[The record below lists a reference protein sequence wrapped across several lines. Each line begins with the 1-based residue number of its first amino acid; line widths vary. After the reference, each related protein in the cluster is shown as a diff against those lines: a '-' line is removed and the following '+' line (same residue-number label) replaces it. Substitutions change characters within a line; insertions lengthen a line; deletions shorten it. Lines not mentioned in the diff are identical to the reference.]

1 MAKKDFSALQNTINH
16 LLLDF
21 SLALRVP
28 CYFYDMAGRQMGG
41 CSYDSRSNF
50 CRFVHFFDTNQVC
63 RQSYLHN
70 CIYAEE
76 KKKPYTYYC
85 PFGLINITYPI
96 LHEDLPPHFIT
107 VGPMLFSEP
116 DDLMLNN
123 ILKLN
128 YTLKP
133 RYREIRQRLKEIE
146 VKNETEVKAMFE
158 VLDIAIQGLLSRAS
172 LHNSDNETKD
182 SAKESVLQ
190 SVELWL
196 ETYGKENQL
205 LTEVDLDI
213 SSNYLP
219 QRKTSLLTDADLKK
233 YTGEMADTIF
243 TEKTFERMKYRAMK
257 YVESLMA
264 LAQATGI
271 HLETIFN
278 TQYID
283 LEKIMQC
290 NNTEDLSFLIGNMG
304 DRFTQSYLSSKEL
317 TNKDIVFQ
325 AMDYIRAH
333 YSNISLADVA
343 GVVGLSPAYFSSLF
357 KKETGLSFTN
367 YVNRIRIS
375 ESKRLL
381 RQEGSIADIAL
392 MVGYSD
398 QSYFSNVFRKCE
410 GVTPKSWRDAHKD

>member
-1 MAKKDFSALQNTINH
+1 MAEKDLLTLQSKINH

-21 SLALRVP
+21 SLALHVP

-41 CSYDSRSNF
+41 CSYDNRSNF

-70 CIYAEE
+70 CISAEE
-76 KKKPYTYYC
+76 KKKPYMYYC

-96 LHEDLPPHFIT
+96 LHEELPPYFIT
-107 VGPMLFSEP
+107 LGPLLLSQP

-123 ILKLN
+123 ILELN

-133 RYREIRQRLKEIE
+133 RYREIRQRLNEIE
-146 VKNETEVKAMFE
+146 VKRESEVKAMFQ
-158 VLDIAIQGLLSRAS
+158 VLDTAIQGILSSISTANLLK
-172 LHNSDNETKD
+172 ETGD
-182 SAKESVLQ
+182 LPKESALH
-190 SVELWL
+190 SIDTWL
-196 ETYGKENQL
+196 ETHINGNEH
-205 LTEVDLDI
+205 LTEADSEIDI
-213 SSNYLP
+213 NYFP
-219 QRKTSLLTDADLKK
+219 QRKTSLLTDKDLKD
-233 YTGEMADTIF
+233 YITDMADTIF
-243 TEKTFERMKYRAMK
+243 KEKTFEGMKYRAMK
-257 YVESLMA
+257 YVESLMLLSQSA
-264 LAQATGI
+264 GI
-271 HLETIFN
+271 HLELIFN
-278 TQYID
+278 AQCID
-283 LEKIMQC
+283 IDKFLQC
-290 NNTEDLSFLIGNMG
+290 DNPEDLSFLIGNVG
-304 DRFTQSYLSSKEL
+304 DRFSQSYLSRKEL

-357 KKETGLSFTN
+357 KKETGLSYTN
-367 YVNRIRIS
+367 YLNRIRIS

-381 RQEGSIADIAL
+381 RQEGSIAEIAL

-410 GVTPKSWRDAHKD
+410 GVTPKSWRDHHKD